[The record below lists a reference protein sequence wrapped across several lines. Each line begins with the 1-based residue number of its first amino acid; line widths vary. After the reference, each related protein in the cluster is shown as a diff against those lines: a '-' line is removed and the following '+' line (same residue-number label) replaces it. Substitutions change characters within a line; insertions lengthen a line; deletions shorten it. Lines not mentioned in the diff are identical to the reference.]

1 MVDAIY
7 YRDAGRF
14 ALARRISAA
23 ARRATFYKLMN
34 DFQPTASTTIL
45 DIGTSDSEGLETN
58 MLEQL
63 YPWGGSITA
72 AGLGAGQEFRRRYP
86 DTRYV
91 QLEPGRPLPFK
102 DKSFDIVFSNAVL
115 EHVGGQAQRAEF
127 IKEAARVGHRLFF
140 IVPNRWF
147 PIEHHTAIP
156 FMHWNP
162 GLFRRALKN
171 RARAFWCD
179 PRNMEFLSRRSL
191 LKQWPLAVRPEI
203 VYSGVWLGPF
213 SSNLIV
219 KCDLIVRLD
228 ARGRDSHRDYPE

>member
-14 ALARRISAA
+14 AFARRISAA
-23 ARRATFYKLMN
+23 ARRATFSKLME

-45 DIGTSDSEGLETN
+45 DIGTSDDEGLETN

-72 AGLGAGQEFRRRYP
+72 AGLGTGEQFCRRYP

-91 QLEPGRPLPFK
+91 ELEPGRPLPFK

-115 EHVGGQAQRAEF
+115 EHVGGQAERAEF
-127 IKEAARVGHRLFF
+127 IKEAARVSHHLFL

-156 FMHWNP
+156 FMHWNSA
-162 GLFRRALKN
+162 LFRRALKN
-171 RARAFWCD
+171 GGRAFWSN
-179 PRNMEFLSRRSL
+179 PRNMEFLSRRLL
-191 LKQWPLAVRPEI
+191 LKEWPLTSRPEI
-203 VYSGVWLGPF
+203 IYSGLWIGPF

-219 KCDLIVRLD
+219 KCDLTVQ
-228 ARGRDSHRDYPE
+228 AEGCPAA